1 MKRGFLLF
9 LIALCLCGV
18 DELTANDKPDF
29 IAADITVKADQFI
42 HIKLQN
48 KSTFNYSITPELKE
62 KIFLTIYIN
71 NIKRAEYKIKYIDP
85 KLFKPKG
92 TILFRTNF
100 RVQKGLNI
108 KVQINRLKV
117 IPESD
122 FLNNQ
127 LIKQF
132 NDPMAWGTY
141 MLRNSFV
148 SVFIH
153 CRVVARMNP
162 FRFEMMHRTPGNPT
176 TVNREHQHG
185 AKWKFLCILI
195 NGDEK

>member
-1 MKRGFLLF
+1 MKRGFLCF
-9 LIALCLCGV
+9 LIALCLSGV
-18 DELTANDKPDF
+18 GNLTANDKPDF
-29 IAADITVKADQFI
+29 IAADIMVEADQFI

-48 KSTFNYSITPELKE
+48 KSSVNYPITPELNE

-100 RVQKGLNI
+100 RMQKGLDI
-108 KVQINRLKV
+108 KVEINPLKV

-127 LIKQF
+127 LVKQ
-132 NDPMAWGTY
+132 
-141 MLRNSFV
+141 L
-148 SVFIH
+148 
-153 CRVVARMNP
+153 
-162 FRFEMMHRTPGNPT
+162 
-176 TVNREHQHG
+176 
-185 AKWKFLCILI
+185 K
-195 NGDEK
+195 

>member
-18 DELTANDKPDF
+18 GHLTANDKPDF
-29 IAADITVKADQFI
+29 IAADIMVKADQFI

-48 KSTFNYSITPELKE
+48 KSTVNYSVTEELKE

-71 NIKRAEYKIKYIDP
+71 NIKRAEYKIKYIDLN
-85 KLFKPKG
+85 LFKPKG

-100 RVQKGLNI
+100 RMQKGLNI
-108 KVQINRLKV
+108 KVEVNPLKV
-117 IPESD
+117 IPESN

-127 LIKQF
+127 LVKQL

-141 MLRNSFV
+141 MLRSPFV
-148 SVFIH
+148 SVFV
-153 CRVVARMNP
+153 RLRQRARYHDCLSP
-162 FRFEMMHRTPGNPT
+162 PSIQPPET
-176 TVNREHQHG
+176 
-185 AKWKFLCILI
+185 AKHI
-195 NGDEK
+195 

>member
-1 MKRGFLLF
+1 MKISFLLF

-18 DELTANDKPDF
+18 DHLTANDKPDF
-29 IAADITVKADQFI
+29 IAADIIVKVDHFI

-48 KSTFNYSITPELKE
+48 KSAVNYSITPELKE
-62 KIFLTIYIN
+62 KVFLTIYIN

-108 KVQINRLKV
+108 KVEVNRLKV

-127 LIKQF
+127 LVKQL
-132 NDPMAWGTY
+132 NYPMAWGTY

-148 SVFIH
+148 SVFI
-153 CRVVARMNP
+153 RFRLRARHHNCLSP
-162 FRFEMMHRTPGNPT
+162 PEI
-176 TVNREHQHG
+176 
-185 AKWKFLCILI
+185 AKHT
-195 NGDEK
+195 

>member
-1 MKRGFLLF
+1 
-9 LIALCLCGV
+9 LIALCLSGV
-18 DELTANDKPDF
+18 GNLTANDLPDF
-29 IAADITVKADQFI
+29 IAADIMVEADQFI

-48 KSTFNYSITPELKE
+48 KSTVNYSITPELNE

-100 RVQKGLNI
+100 RMQKGIDI
-108 KVQINRLKV
+108 KVEVNPLKV

-127 LIKQF
+127 LVKQL
-132 NDPMAWGTY
+132 N
-141 MLRNSFV
+141 
-148 SVFIH
+148 
-153 CRVVARMNP
+153 
-162 FRFEMMHRTPGNPT
+162 
-176 TVNREHQHG
+176 
-185 AKWKFLCILI
+185 
-195 NGDEK
+195 

>member
-1 MKRGFLLF
+1 MKRIFLLF
-9 LIALCLCGV
+9 SIALCLSGV
-18 DELTANDKPDF
+18 GNLDANDKPDF
-29 IAADITVKADQFI
+29 IAADIMVEADQFI

-48 KSTFNYSITPELKE
+48 KSSVNYPITPELNE

-100 RVQKGLNI
+100 RMQKGLLI
-108 KVQINRLKV
+108 KVEINPLKV

-127 LIKQF
+127 LVKQ
-132 NDPMAWGTY
+132 
-141 MLRNSFV
+141 L
-148 SVFIH
+148 
-153 CRVVARMNP
+153 
-162 FRFEMMHRTPGNPT
+162 
-176 TVNREHQHG
+176 
-185 AKWKFLCILI
+185 
-195 NGDEK
+195 DEER